1 MKMAVAN
8 IAARVSF
15 LLNRI
20 QERLWVKPLLFS
32 VLSIAA
38 VFGARLADHTGLDLV
53 VPQISKESVDTLL
66 SVMASG
72 MLVMATFAVGSMVAA
87 YASASNT
94 ASPRSFSLVIS
105 DDSSQKALSAFVG
118 AFIFSIVALVAITE
132 GYYGKAGLFML
143 FLMTIAVFGMVIF
156 TFVRWVDRIARLG
169 RLGNTIDKVEKATAD
184 ALILCKKASASHA
197 AAFDLTRVTGHEV
210 FSDSV
215 GYVQRIDVAELQTWA
230 EQAETRITVMVQ
242 PGSFVTP
249 ERPMAYVDRT
259 YPVVTDADCRDISEA
274 FQIGRERAFDEDP
287 RFGLIVLSQI
297 AGRALSPAVND
308 PGTAIDIIGILVR
321 LFLLRYP
328 SGEQR
333 KDGDVIY
340 DRVAVPSLSVQDMFD
355 DAFTAISRDGSGSVE
370 VMIRLQK
377 ALKTLAAAGDNAM
390 YNAAVRHSKRALF
403 CAEKNLVLPEDLAG
417 VRKIAEGF
425 LPPGSQRGRSGTQKG
440 RQPNGR
446 TGKPC

>member
-1 MKMAVAN
+1 MKIAVAN
-8 IAARVSF
+8 ITARVRF
-15 LLNRI
+15 LLNRV

-38 VFGARLADHTGLDLV
+38 VFGARLADHTGLARV

-94 ASPRSFSLVIS
+94 ASPRSFPLVIA

-143 FLMTIAVFGMVIF
+143 FSLTITVFGMVIF
-156 TFVRWVDRIARLG
+156 AFVRWVDRIARLG
-169 RLGNTIDKVEKATAD
+169 RMGNTIDKVEKATTE
-184 ALILCKKASASHA
+184 ALVRCEKASASHA

-215 GYVQRIDVAELQTWA
+215 GYVQRIDVAELHAWA
-230 EQAETRITVMVQ
+230 EEAETRIFVMVQ

-249 ERPMAYVDRT
+249 QRLMAYIDRT
-259 YPVVTDADCRDISEA
+259 HPVVSDEDCREISGA
-274 FQIGRERAFDEDP
+274 FQIGRERTFDEDP

-321 LFLLRYP
+321 LFLLWHP
-328 SGEQR
+328 SEEQR
-333 KDGDVIY
+333 KNSDVIY
-340 DRVAVPSLSVQDMFD
+340 DRVAIPSLSVQDMFD
-355 DAFTAISRDGSGSVE
+355 DAFTAISLDGSGSVE

-377 ALKTLAAAGDNAM
+377 ALKTLAAAGDNSM
-390 YNAAVRHSKRALF
+390 YNAAVLHSKRALF
-403 CAEKNLVLPEDLAG
+403 CAEKKLVFPEDLAD
-417 VRKIAEGF
+417 VRKIAEAF
-425 LPPGSQRGRSGTQKG
+425 LPPGS
-440 RQPNGR
+440 P
-446 TGKPC
+446 

>member
-1 MKMAVAN
+1 MAVAN

-38 VFGARLADHTGLDLV
+38 VFGARLADLTGLDRA
-53 VPQISKESVDTLL
+53 VPHISKESVDTLL
-66 SVMASG
+66 SVMASN

-94 ASPRSFSLVIS
+94 ASPRAFSLVIA

-143 FLMTIAVFGMVIF
+143 FLMTITVFGIVIF
-156 TFVRWVDRIARLG
+156 TFMRWVDRIARLG

-184 ALILCKKASASHA
+184 ALARCQIASANHA
-197 AAFDLTRVTGHEV
+197 AAFDFTRVTGHGV

-215 GYVQRIDVAELQTWA
+215 GYVQRIDVAELHTWA
-230 EQAETRITVMVQ
+230 EEAETRITVMVQ

-249 ERPMAYVDRT
+249 ERPMAYIDRT
-259 YPVVTDADCRDISEA
+259 HPVVTDADCRRICDA
-274 FQIGRERAFDEDP
+274 FQIGRERTFDEDP

-308 PGTAIDIIGILVR
+308 PGTAINIIGILVR
-321 LFLLRYP
+321 LFFLWNR
-328 SGEQR
+328 SRE
-333 KDGDVIY
+333 KTTASDVKY
-340 DRVAVPSLSVQDMFD
+340 DRVAVLSLSVKDMFD
-355 DAFTAISRDGSGSVE
+355 DAFTAITRDGSGSVA

-390 YNAAVRHSKRALF
+390 YNAAVLHSKRALS
-403 CAEKNLVLPEDLAG
+403 CAKKNLVLPEDLAG
-417 VRKIAEGF
+417 VRNIAEAF
-425 LPPGSQRGRSGTQKG
+425 LPPGR
-440 RQPNGR
+440 
-446 TGKPC
+446 